1 MLIILLLKM
10 KIINE
15 QYKDKCLYSDFR
27 ITSICDRIVSIEYG
41 EDGGFI
47 IKMKSNHPSLFNF
60 TTLKKA

>member
-1 MLIILLLKM
+1 M

-27 ITSICDRIVSIEYG
+27 TTSIYDRIVSIEYG

-47 IKMKSNHPSLFNF
+47 IKMKSDYPSLFIF
-60 TTLKKA
+60 TALKKI